1 MMRTFA
7 TLGLLLA
14 LAGCN
19 PFAKPPDQ
27 KASYNAVQNVPEGP
41 FNIEAVEC
49 KGQAEGAYLCA
60 FDATIVAGS
69 LAGPV
74 GDRRPDYKRVR
85 MSGSFA
91 PQGQN
96 WRVTGLVQ
104 LNEPA
109 KTP

>member
-1 MMRTFA
+1 MRAFA
-7 TLGLLLA
+7 SLVLLLA
-14 LAGCN
+14 LSACGW
-19 PFAKPPDQ
+19 FAKPPDQ
-27 KASYNAVQNVPEGP
+27 KAIYNAVQNAPEGP

-49 KGQAEGAYLCA
+49 KGQAEGAYQCA
-60 FDATIVAGS
+60 FDATIVVGS

-91 PQGQN
+91 PQGQA
-96 WRVTGLVQ
+96 WRVSGLAQ
-104 LNEPA
+104 LDEPA